1 MAVLRRVAILGF
13 NIVLFYLLWSVY
25 APRQGA
31 WRDAPAWGSATPEV
45 RAAVVGQL
53 RAFQEGYSRRNP
65 AAVPAFVSTLFS
77 RDHPLV
83 LGTMPREIF
92 AGSERVAEVIRN
104 DWESWG
110 DCRFRVDESHVSA
123 AGDVAWFATVG
134 SVTFDLSRFLVL
146 PLRLTG
152 VMVNEGGAWRIRQ
165 AQFQFDLDLSGLLLV
180 DLLLL
185 AWMAVNIGWLAVVI
199 VRWRPGR
206 HAGDEGRAPGAARA
220 HRGSSSEAT

>member
-31 WRDAPAWGSATPEV
+31 WRDAPAWGSAGPEV

-65 AAVPAFVSTLFS
+65 AAVPGFVDTLFS
-77 RDHPLV
+77 RDHPVV
-83 LGTMPREIF
+83 LGTMPGEIF
-92 AGSERVAEVIRN
+92 AGSERVAEVIRS

-134 SVTFDLSRFLVL
+134 SVNFDVSRFLVL

-180 DLLLL
+180 DLLLV
-185 AWMAVNIGWLAVVI
+185 AWMAVNLA
-199 VRWRPGR
+199 GL
-206 HAGDEGRAPGAARA
+206 AAAVFRRR
-220 HRGSSSEAT
+220 RGVTS